1 MADFDVIIVGG
12 GIAGSIAARD
22 ASKGGLR
29 TLLIE
34 RDKTPREKACSG
46 IQFPYFERI
55 IGEKIPQERLCN
67 VELNKVKMYLPDGT
81 SSGAGFPMINFMRKP
96 FDNWLNQVA
105 IRDGAEFRDQCLFT
119 GFETKGDEIEVTLSN
134 NGVSERLSTIHLV
147 DASGLN
153 PVIRKLMRPEEFAAT
168 SKGATINYY
177 IDGTGDLDQNTLY
190 QFWNLDWND
199 AMFAWAYMKTLDDN
213 KDYWVV
219 GTGCNTGRVLDRQK
233 LLYEFFQKEFNFSGE
248 IVKREGYAHSIDL
261 SSDEKVWL
269 GKDNVLMVGDA
280 AGLVDASRGVG
291 MDAAALSG
299 RLVAKALVQGGSV
312 MKEYSR
318 LMKPL
323 AEQTRRNQSRE
334 IGIYKNNEE
343 MQKHLQQSMISQ
355 GLGIIVQKTLNKFRP
370 LNRIVMLPP

>member
-1 MADFDVIIVGG
+1 MVDYDVIIVGG

-22 ASKGGLR
+22 SAKGGLR
-29 TLLIE
+29 TLFIE
-34 RDKTPREKACSG
+34 REKTPREKACSG

-55 IGEKIPQERLCN
+55 IGEKIPRERLCN
-67 VELNKVKMYLPDGT
+67 VELNKVKMYLPDGK
-81 SSGAGFPMINFMRKP
+81 SFGSGFHMINFMRKP
-96 FDNWLNQVA
+96 FDDWLNQTA
-105 IRDGAEFRDQCLFT
+105 IRDGAEFRDQCLFS
-119 GFETKGDEIEVTLSN
+119 GFEKKGEEIEVTVSN
-134 NGVSERLSTIHLV
+134 NGVSEVLLCKYLV

-153 PVIRKLMRPEEFAAT
+153 PAVRKYMRPEEFATT

-177 IDGTGDLDQNTLY
+177 IDGTGDLDKNTLY

-233 LLYEFFQKEFNFSGE
+233 LLYDFFQKEFNFSGE
-248 IVKREGYAHSIDL
+248 IIKREGYSHSIDL

-269 GKDNVLMVGDA
+269 GEENVLMIGDA

-299 RLVAKALVQGGSV
+299 RLVAQALVKGGSV
-312 MKEYSR
+312 FKEYSK
-318 LMKPL
+318 LMQPL
-323 AEQTRRNQSRE
+323 AKQTMRNQSRE
-334 IGIYKNNEE
+334 IGIHKNNED
-343 MQKHLQQSMISQ
+343 MQKYLEKSMMSS
-355 GLGIIVQKTLNKFRP
+355 GLGLMLQATLNRFRP
-370 LNRIVMLPP
+370 LHKMVMLPP

>member
-1 MADFDVIIVGG
+1 MTDYDVIIVGG
-12 GIAGSIAARD
+12 GIAGSITARD
-22 ASKGGLR
+22 SAKGGLK

-34 RDKTPREKACSG
+34 REKTPREKACSG

-67 VELNKVKMYLPDGT
+67 VELNKVKMYYPDGK
-81 SSGAGFPMINFMRKP
+81 SFGAEFQMINFMRKP
-96 FDNWLNQVA
+96 FDDWLNQIA
-105 IRDGAEFRDQCLFT
+105 IRDGAEFRDQCIFT
-119 GFETKGDEIEVTLSN
+119 SFEKNSDAIEVTLSN
-134 NGVSERLSTIHLV
+134 KGVSETLTTNYLI

-153 PVIRKLMRPEEFAAT
+153 PAVRKLMRPEDFAST

-177 IDGTGDLDQNTLY
+177 IDGVGDLDRNTLY

-199 AMFAWAYMKTLDDN
+199 AMFAWAYMKTLDDG

-233 LLYEFFQKEFNFSGE
+233 WLYDYFKKEFNFSGE
-248 IVKREGYAHSIDL
+248 IVKREGYSHSIDL

-269 GKDNVLMVGDA
+269 GVDNILMVGDA
-280 AGLVDASRGVG
+280 AGLIDASRGVG

-299 RLVAKALVQGGSV
+299 RLVAQALVKGGSV

-318 LMKPL
+318 LMKSL
-323 AEQTRRNQSRE
+323 ALQTMRNQSRE
-334 IGIYKNNEE
+334 IGVHKNNED
-343 MQKHLQQSMISQ
+343 MQKYLEKSMMSQ
-355 GLGIIVQKTLNKFRP
+355 GLGMMVQATLNRFRP
-370 LNRIVMLPP
+370 LHKMVMLPP

>member
-22 ASKGGLR
+22 AARGGLQ

-55 IGEKIPQERLCN
+55 LGEKIPRERLCN
-67 VELNKVKMYLPDGT
+67 VELNKVQMYLPDGK

-96 FDNWLNQVA
+96 FDDWLNHVA

-119 GFETKGDEIEVTLSN
+119 GFEKKGDEIEVTLSN
-134 NGVSERLSTIHLV
+134 NGVSERLNTTHLV

-153 PVIRKLMRPEEFAAT
+153 PVVRKLMRPEEFATT

-177 IDGTGDLDQNTLY
+177 IDGTGDLDRNTLY

-233 LLYEFFQKEFNFSGE
+233 LLYDFFQKEFNFSGE
-248 IVKREGYAHSIDL
+248 IVKREGYSHSIDL

-269 GKDNVLMVGDA
+269 GDDNILMIGDA

-299 RLVAKALVQGGSV
+299 RLVAKALVKGGSV
-312 MKEYSR
+312 LNEYSK

-323 AEQTRRNQSRE
+323 ADQTRRNQSRE
-334 IGIYKNNEE
+334 IGVYKNNEE
-343 MQKHLQQSMISQ
+343 MQKHLEKSMVSQ
-355 GLGIIVQKTLNKFRP
+355 GLGLMLQKTLNKFRP
-370 LNRIVMLPP
+370 LHRLVMLPP

>member
-1 MADFDVIIVGG
+1 MTDYDVIIVGG

-22 ASKGGLR
+22 TAKGGLQ

-34 RDKTPREKACSG
+34 REKTPREKACSG

-67 VELNKVKMYLPDGT
+67 VELNKVKMYFPDGT
-81 SSGAGFPMINFMRKP
+81 STGAGFQMINFMRKP
-96 FDNWLNQVA
+96 FDDWLNQIA
-105 IRDGAEFRDQCLFT
+105 IRDGAEFRDQSNFT
-119 GFETKGDEIEVTLSN
+119 TFERKGDKVEITFST
-134 NGVSERLSTIHLV
+134 NGVSETLTADYLI

-153 PVIRKLMRPEEFAAT
+153 PAVRKIMRPGEFSTT

-177 IDGTGDLDQNTLY
+177 IDGAGDLDRNTLY

-199 AMFAWAYMKTLDDN
+199 AMFAWAYMKTLDDG

-248 IVKREGYAHSIDL
+248 IVKREGYSHSIDL

-269 GKDNVLMVGDA
+269 GENNILMVGDA
-280 AGLVDASRGVG
+280 AGLIDASRGVG

-299 RLVAKALVQGGSV
+299 RLVAQALVKGGSV
-312 MKEYSR
+312 MKDYSK

-323 AEQTRRNQSRE
+323 TVQTMRNQSRE
-334 IGIYKNNEE
+334 IGVHKNNED
-343 MQKHLQQSMISQ
+343 MQKYLEKSMMSQ
-355 GLGIIVQKTLNKFRP
+355 GLGLVVQKTLNKFRP
-370 LNRIVMLPP
+370 LHKIVMLPP